1 MSEITWF
8 DWSKTAKQFSVNS
21 HGKFLCQYQ
30 ASRQASAQPGVFLSQ
45 DFRYFP
51 AFEVAILV
59 KYTVLLVL
67 GKCVMASKEVIFI
80 FTEVWPYRFH
90 VSW

>member
-1 MSEITWF
+1 MVENGKAVF
-8 DWSKTAKQFSVNS
+8 SKLMRKIYLSVSGKQAN
-21 HGKFLCQYQ
+21 K
-30 ASRQASAQPGVFLSQ
+30 QASAQPGVFLSQ
-45 DFRYFP
+45 NFRYFP